1 MKAAPIALIAPFFLA
16 LALAAT
22 AAGPSLAQVIN
33 PDNLDRGA
41 YSGVDRA
48 RFYNPRDRISVIRTR
63 LEAARSSGNMSRP
76 DVDRALHRL
85 DAINR
90 DLDFRIQ
97 RKGGELRDWDR
108 ELINDQLDDL
118 VSAYPSIR
126 S

>member
-1 MKAAPIALIAPFFLA
+1 MKAAPIALIA
-16 LALAAT
+16 LALAAAT
-22 AAGPSLAQVIN
+22 AGPSLAQVVN
-33 PDNLDRGA
+33 PDNLDRGV

-48 RFYNPRDRISVIRTR
+48 RFYDPRDRISVIRTR
-63 LEAARSSGNMSRP
+63 LEEARTSGSMSRY
-76 DVDRALHRL
+76 DADRALHRL
-85 DAINR
+85 EAIDR
-90 DLDFRIQ
+90 YLDFRIQ